1 VNNGDCDLCLVLHE
15 AVAKYF
21 QAWAMIN
28 RGLDLLRDGG
38 EVGTTVLQV
47 PWFFKCSA
55 FFF

>member
-1 VNNGDCDLCLVLHE
+1 MNNGDCDLCLVIHE

-28 RGLDLLRDGG
+28 RGLDSLRDGG